1 MTKLR
6 TPAFFVTAVL
16 AAHFFAGRLSGGTI
30 GYVQQ
35 NLVSDLPGVAGH
47 TDPNLVNPWGMAFSS
62 TTPIW
67 VSDNGSGLSTLYTG
81 SGVPQSLV
89 VSIPNPF
96 GGQSAPTGVVFNS
109 GADFKA
115 DRFIFATEG
124 GTIAGWQS
132 GTSAVTEAIT
142 PDAVYKG
149 LALGTTGG
157 ALELF
162 AANFAAGTVDV
173 FNNAYT
179 QIPVVGGFT
188 DPNLPAG
195 YAPFN
200 IVNLGNLL
208 YVTYAQQDSAKHD
221 DVPGAGHGFVDV
233 FSTNGALVG
242 RLISRGALDS
252 PWGIAL
258 APASFGPLGGDLLI
272 GNFGDGTINA
282 FNPTSGAFLGTLSDT
297 SGNPIVNQ
305 GLWGL
310 AFGNGAQGTSMGT
323 LYFTAGIPGP
333 DDIEDHGLFGS
344 LTNAPEPATTALIA
358 AGLATI
364 LWRRMQSGYNRM
376 HGRKTD
382 ESGSGGSGCVQR
394 DWA

>member
-1 MTKLR
+1 MSKLR
-6 TPAFFVTAVL
+6 APAFFTIAVL
-16 AAHFFAGRLSGGTI
+16 AAHLFAGRLSGGTI
-30 GYVQQ
+30 GYNQQ
-35 NLVSDLPGVAGH
+35 NLVSDLPGVALH
-47 TDPNLVNPWGMAFSS
+47 TDPNLLNPWGLTFSAAS
-62 TTPIW
+62 PIW

-81 SGVPQSLV
+81 AGIAQALV
-89 VSIPNPF
+89 VTIPGT
-96 GGQSAPTGVVFNS
+96 GGEPGAPTGVVFNG
-109 GADFKA
+109 GADFKG

-132 GTSAVTEAIT
+132 GTTAAIEAT
-142 PDAVYKG
+142 TVDGVYKG
-149 LALGTTGG
+149 LALGTVGG

-173 FNNAYT
+173 FNNAYAPLT
-179 QIPVVGGFT
+179 VSGGFL

-200 IVNLGNLL
+200 IVNFGNLL
-208 YVTYAQQDSAKHD
+208 YVTYAQQDAGKHD
-221 DVPGAGHGFVDV
+221 DVAGAGHGFVDV
-233 FSTNGALVG
+233 YTTGGALVG

-252 PWGIAL
+252 PWGMAL
-258 APASFGPLGGDLLI
+258 APANFGPLGGDLLI

-297 SGNPIVNQ
+297 NGNPIVNQ

-310 AFGNGAQGTSMGT
+310 AFGNGSQGTSTGT

-344 LTNAPEPATTALIA
+344 LTNAPEPGSAALFA
-358 AGLATI
+358 AGLAAI
-364 LWRRMQSGYNRM
+364 AWRR
-376 HGRKTD
+376 RK
-382 ESGSGGSGCVQR
+382 R
-394 DWA
+394 

>member
-1 MTKLR
+1 
-6 TPAFFVTAVL
+6 
-16 AAHFFAGRLSGGTI
+16 
-30 GYVQQ
+30 
-35 NLVSDLPGVAGH
+35 
-47 TDPNLVNPWGMAFSS
+47 
-62 TTPIW
+62 
-67 VSDNGSGLSTLYTG
+67 
-81 SGVPQSLV
+81 
-89 VSIPNPF
+89 
-96 GGQSAPTGVVFNS
+96 VVFNGGS
-109 GADFKA
+109 DFKG

-124 GTIAGWQS
+124 GTVAGWQS
-132 GTSAVTEAIT
+132 GTTAATQAMT

-149 LALGTTGG
+149 LALGTLGG
-157 ALELF
+157 ATNLYV
-162 AANFAAGTVDV
+162 ANFGAGTVDV
-173 FNNAYT
+173 FNNAYGPT
-179 QIPVVGGFT
+179 AVLGNFT

-208 YVTYAQQDSAKHD
+208 YVTYALQDAGKHD
-221 DVPGAGHGFVDV
+221 DVPGAGNGFVDI
-233 FSTNGALVG
+233 FTTNGAFVQ

-252 PWGIAL
+252 PWGMAL

-282 FNPTSGAFLGTLSDT
+282 FNPTTGAFLGTLNDT

-310 AFGNGAQGTSMGT
+310 AFGNGAQGTSTNT

-344 LTNAPEPATTALIA
+344 LTNAPEPGSLVLMA
-358 AGLATI
+358 AGLIAVM
-364 LWRRMQSGYNRM
+364 WKAHSGYNRM

-382 ESGSGGSGCVQR
+382 G
-394 DWA
+394 